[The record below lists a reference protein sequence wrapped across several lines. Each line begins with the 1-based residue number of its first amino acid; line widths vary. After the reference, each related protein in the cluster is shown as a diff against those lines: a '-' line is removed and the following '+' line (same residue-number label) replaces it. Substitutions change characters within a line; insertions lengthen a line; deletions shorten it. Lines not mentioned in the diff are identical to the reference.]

1 MEKKVDLL
9 EHFLEPFEKG
19 ARKIL
24 ERYEKQE
31 NPLLDHF
38 DKKYPVGDLK
48 AVSRYLH
55 SMTILLGPNDL
66 HLGNWEQ
73 FKAAKQIVNART
85 LLFYCNEL
93 RRAFPE
99 NDSIAIVRHTS
110 MIVAL
115 AFVLG
120 VMKIPE
126 IAIGR
131 KRGGQTEKKG
141 LPFKLLTQYAWEK
154 SQRRTCLSMW
164 EFLKKKVKV
173 AEFSGHKLVGHD
185 FVYEEGT
192 NRITCYFPDGK
203 SRNMGFRSFE
213 RYVRNLK
220 NELKKK
226 SQ

>member
-1 MEKKVDLL
+1 M
-9 EHFLEPFEKG
+9 
-19 ARKIL
+19 
-24 ERYEKQE
+24 Q
-31 NPLLDHF
+31 
-38 DKKYPVGDLK
+38 
-48 AVSRYLH
+48 
-55 SMTILLGPNDL
+55 
-66 HLGNWEQ
+66 
-73 FKAAKQIVNART
+73 
-85 LLFYCNEL
+85 
-93 RRAFPE
+93 
-99 NDSIAIVRHTS
+99 
-110 MIVAL
+110 
-115 AFVLG
+115 
-120 VMKIPE
+120 IPE

-131 KRGGQTEKKG
+131 KRGGRTEKKG